1 MLIVRFWDGRQA
13 RYGELNGEEILALEG
28 QPFQGLHPSEEIIS
42 LAAVTLLAP
51 CEPSKVLCIGLN
63 YADHA
68 RETNAPIPEEP
79 VVFMKPPTAV
89 TGPGAEIMHPSNSN
103 QVDHEAELVVVIGEK
118 TRRVSPDEAAQKI
131 LGYTCGNDVSARDWQ
146 FKTGGQWTMGK
157 AFDTFAPIG
166 PAIVTGIDPRERNIR
181 LILNGQVKQSSNTR
195 EMIFD
200 VYHLVSYLSQAITL
214 LPGDVIFTGTP
225 SGIGR
230 IKPGD
235 RVEVDIEGIGRLVNT
250 VVAE

>member
-1 MLIVRFWDGRQA
+1 MRFWDGQQA
-13 RYGELNGEEILALEG
+13 RYGELSGKKILALDG
-28 QPFQGLHPSEEIIS
+28 PDIGRLQPGTETFS
-42 LAAVTLLAP
+42 LDEVRLLAP

-79 VVFMKPPTAV
+79 VVFMKPPTAL
-89 TGPGAEIMHPSNSN
+89 TGPGAGIVYPSNSN
-103 QVDHEAELVVVIGEK
+103 KVDHEAELVVVIGE
-118 TRRVSPDEAAQKI
+118 TARMVSPQEAAQKI
-131 LGYTCGNDVSARDWQ
+131 LGFTCGNDVSARDWQ

-166 PAIVTGIDPRERNIR
+166 PAIVTDIDPREREIK
-181 LILNGQVKQSSNTR
+181 LILNGEVKQSSNTR

-200 VYHLVSYLSQAITL
+200 VYHLVSYLSQVMTL

-225 SGIGR
+225 SGIGP

-235 RVEVDIEGIGRLVNT
+235 RVEVVIEGVGRLSNPVIS
-250 VVAE
+250 EK